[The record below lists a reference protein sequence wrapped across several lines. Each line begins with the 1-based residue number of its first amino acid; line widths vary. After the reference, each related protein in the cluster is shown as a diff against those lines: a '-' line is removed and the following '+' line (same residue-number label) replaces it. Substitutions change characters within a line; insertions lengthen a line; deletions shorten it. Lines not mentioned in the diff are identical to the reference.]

1 VAKKN
6 PFKAAMRQ
14 PKPLKGVA
22 APKAAMTV
30 PVMPNK
36 KMPKMAPMMAM
47 K

>member
-1 VAKKN
+1 MAKKN

-36 KMPKMAPMMAM
+36 KMKKMPM
-47 K
+47 